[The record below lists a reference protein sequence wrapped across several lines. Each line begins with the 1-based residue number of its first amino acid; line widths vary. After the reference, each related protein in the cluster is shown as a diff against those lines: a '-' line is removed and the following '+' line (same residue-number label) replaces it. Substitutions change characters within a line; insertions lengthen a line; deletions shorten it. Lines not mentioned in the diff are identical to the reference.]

1 MNKKRWIAVAIALI
15 LFVASLGSQFLSTR
29 LADQTEDS
37 LSQLTGNL
45 IPGTSLQEN
54 VMESGDASNRIAVLH
69 IEGTIQSGAGSV
81 LTDGSSYDHDLF
93 LEQLKAIEED
103 DTIKGIFLIV
113 DSPGGGVYESA
124 EAHDKL

>member
-45 IPGTSLQEN
+45 IP
-54 VMESGDASNRIAVLH
+54 
-69 IEGTIQSGAGSV
+69 
-81 LTDGSSYDHDLF
+81 
-93 LEQLKAIEED
+93 
-103 DTIKGIFLIV
+103 
-113 DSPGGGVYESA
+113 
-124 EAHDKL
+124 

>member
-54 VMESGDASNRIAVLH
+54 VMPAIGLRFCISKGRFNQVRAVC
-69 IEGTIQSGAGSV
+69 
-81 LTDGSSYDHDLF
+81 
-93 LEQLKAIEED
+93 
-103 DTIKGIFLIV
+103 
-113 DSPGGGVYESA
+113 
-124 EAHDKL
+124 